1 MHSKSLVYQAMSTR
15 SMVNKCS
22 SEVWSYILY
31 LNQCRILLL
40 KTEIR
45 KQKVTWNLPQM
56 CMTGNWY
63 GKLTVTP
70 LYVCVTICVRETDLI
85 HMILWHHSGV
95 IWTGLASKDRVCSRL
110 FNLKEPLKFTG
121 CTCWIQ
127 ACDSGMQLKKPLCT
141 PTDIFLFIYSLISG
155 SLPLSVK
162 SKAFLYDQEK
172 KCCQS

>member
-1 MHSKSLVYQAMSTR
+1 MFFWSVVIHTVFKPMSDLTFENWDKKAKGNLKLTSDVY
-15 SMVNKCS
+15 
-22 SEVWSYILY
+22 
-31 LNQCRILLL
+31 
-40 KTEIR
+40 
-45 KQKVTWNLPQM
+45 